1 VKNKNLI
8 YKIYK
13 IIVKVVKF
21 VKICKSPPKLRGAI
35 FIFIYATLTSE
46 LISTLSAIALFSP
59 IV

>member
-21 VKICKSPPKLRGAI
+21 VKICKSPPKLRG
-35 FIFIYATLTSE
+35 
-46 LISTLSAIALFSP
+46 LFLYLFMQL
-59 IV
+59 